1 MTNSRF
7 EDLERRCLA
16 MRRTRIAKVVFMCIA
31 ISLAGFGYFYNTLKP
46 SFPITILPKVPLVVS
61 EEIVSSPILKHE
73 EGNKTTQEL
82 NATNKEEVLVA
93 EINDSKS
100 IENLKDASSTRYD
113 TLLLSAKIVKNS
125 HQKSTAPLEEKINL
139 APPTKELPKETLPEI
154 EDFLGKP
161 ESKKPLSMSITSLS
175 SEEAL
180 LKNFHS
186 SKSFSEAL
194 ALTHFYFEQ
203 KEYVKAISW
212 AKESSKLKPVSDEP
226 WILYAKSKFHLGD
239 KAEAIRSLELF
250 LGYVNSK
257 EVKDLLLFYKGQQ

>member
-16 MRRTRIAKVVFMCIA
+16 MRRTRIAKVVFMCIV
-31 ISLAGFGYFYNTLKP
+31 ISLAGFFYFYNTLKP
-46 SFPITILPKVPLVVS
+46 SLPLAILPKVPLVV
-61 EEIVSSPILKHE
+61 VSGETVSTPIKQE

-82 NATNKEEVLVA
+82 NTSKEEVLLA
-93 EINDSKS
+93 EINESKS
-100 IENLKDASSTRYD
+100 VENAKDESSTRYD

-125 HQKSTAPLEEKINL
+125 HDKNTAPIEEKINL
-139 APPTKELPKETLPEI
+139 APPTKELQKVTLPEI

-161 ESKKPLSMSITSLS
+161 EPKKPLSMSITSLS

-186 SKSFSEAL
+186 SKGFSEAL

-257 EVKDLLLFYKGQQ
+257 EVKDLLLFYKGQR